1 MTSID
6 RTDDNN
12 LLVAL
17 RHPLRRQI
25 LREMADGKVIS
36 PLELSNTLRQPL
48 SNVSYHVRVLA
59 QCAAVTLVDTKPT
72 RGSVQHFYRSAVT
85 APWAQQVLGLRES
98 KGDGAG
104 ESSGGAA
111 T

>member
-1 MTSID
+1 MAPINRSD
-6 RTDDNN
+6 ENN

-17 RHPLRRQI
+17 RHPLRRRI

-59 QCAAVTLVDTKPT
+59 DCAAVTLVDTKPT
-72 RGSVQHFYRSAVT
+72 RGSVQHFYRSAVN
-85 APWAQQVLGLRES
+85 APWAQQVLGIGES
-98 KGDGAG
+98 EGEGAG
-104 ESSGGAA
+104 ESSSG
-111 T
+111 TST